1 MGHENPAFQ
10 TFMAYHQNL
19 RFTPSL
25 KTLQHGVST
34 TDSRLIFN
42 FIHFLLV
49 SDPLERYVFYAL
61 ELN

>member
-10 TFMAYHQNL
+10 TFMAHHQNL

-25 KTLQHGVST
+25 KNTSALRFD
-34 TDSRLIFN
+34 DSRLIFN

-49 SDPLERYVFYAL
+49 SDPLERYVFYAS